1 MTQVIP
7 AETTAM
13 SEWLAPEGGWA
24 SDGNEDIAPAFPII
38 SIVQP
43 MTQIQGGIPG
53 FFHHSDSGDQTGD
66 FDGVLLVRRETRA
79 LFAKGDEKPV
89 CRSDDGRN
97 PVPHQRLWEMETVTL
112 ENGDRKAVP
121 MLATQPN
128 CANCPFAQ
136 WGGKYGDEP
145 PPCSNS
151 YIVIAA
157 RNGDPEDLVQVRIK
171 GTSIKPF
178 RQWVSRKL
186 APKRIPMFFF
196 QVHLTTEEK
205 TAPTRKWYQL
215 VIESA
220 PLNADDARVY
230 SHIINAHRARIEQ
243 AVRESGG
250 EVEEWAEPL
259 EEMPF
264 E

>member
-1 MTQVIP
+1 
-7 AETTAM
+7 
-13 SEWLAPEGGWA
+13 
-24 SDGNEDIAPAFPII
+24 
-38 SIVQP
+38 
-43 MTQIQGGIPG
+43 
-53 FFHHSDSGDQTGD
+53 
-66 FDGVLLVRRETRA
+66 
-79 LFAKGDEKPV
+79 
-89 CRSDDGRN
+89 
-97 PVPHQRLWEMETVTL
+97 
-112 ENGDRKAVP
+112 
-121 MLATQPN
+121 
-128 CANCPFAQ
+128 
-136 WGGKYGDEP
+136 
-145 PPCSNS
+145 
-151 YIVIAA
+151 
-157 RNGDPEDLVQVRIK
+157 VQVRIK

-250 EVEEWAEPL
+250 EVEEWAEPM